1 MEKRRIR
8 VIDNVF
14 QYRIIAVLLI
24 VVVCGVAVFT
34 VGALLVFAA
43 LGGTGP
49 ALGGERFL
57 SLFPPILI
65 NDIVIMIFLIVAGIV
80 LTHRI
85 AGPVFRVLSDIER
98 VLAGEKGVR
107 VHFRRGDSFPEL
119 AEKVNEL
126 IELATKDDE
135 R

>member
-1 MEKRRIR
+1 MNRRKTR

-14 QYRIIAVLLI
+14 QYRLIAMLLGVVVCSLAVFVAGTLLVYAAFGLQGLLAILPPILFNDIVLMILLI
-24 VVVCGVAVFT
+24 VSGV
-34 VGALLVFAA
+34 L
-43 LGGTGP
+43 
-49 ALGGERFL
+49 
-57 SLFPPILI
+57 
-65 NDIVIMIFLIVAGIV
+65 

-85 AGPVFRVLSDIER
+85 AGPIFRVLSDIDR

-107 VHFRRGDSFPEL
+107 VRFRRGDAFPEL

-126 IELATKDDE
+126 IELAAKDPD